1 MPSHATCGCKQAVP
15 TLATPWPHSS
25 GYAVYS
31 LILCVVSW
39 ARYTVY
45 TVYRASSHLVVDTS
59 VYDAILYIITGK
71 RLMIKRLNINIK
83 TSMVSILSMLMLIGC
98 SSTGGSF
105 KADHYLQDVNRA
117 YQQGTRPWHPP
128 EGFGY
133 GDQIPNMRG
142 DYDRFCR
149 PPENWRCG

>member
-1 MPSHATCGCKQAVP
+1 
-15 TLATPWPHSS
+15 
-25 GYAVYS
+25 
-31 LILCVVSW
+31 
-39 ARYTVY
+39 
-45 TVYRASSHLVVDTS
+45 VVDTS
-59 VYDAILYIITGK
+59 VYDAILYIVTGK
-71 RLMIKRLNINIK
+71 RLMMKRLNIK

>member
-1 MPSHATCGCKQAVP
+1 MRVYTIR
-15 TLATPWPHSS
+15 
-25 GYAVYS
+25 YAVY
-31 LILCVVSW
+31 
-39 ARYTVY
+39 TVHIM
-45 TVYRASSHLVVDTS
+45 VDKSSF
-59 VYDAILYIITGK
+59 DAILYNI
-71 RLMIKRLNINIK
+71 RKRLNTMK
-83 TSMVSILSMLMLIGC
+83 LSRLSTLSILSMCILFNTGC
-98 SSTGGSF
+98 SMTSTATF
-105 KADHYLQDVNRA
+105 KADHYLQDINRG